1 MDPGT
6 QRLPCA
12 FRVRRN
18 KPGQRNQS
26 RLLAS
31 AVVATL
37 CGLLLP
43 SAFGQSHWAVKA
55 SNSSS
60 SLNAVVFGNGL
71 FVAVG
76 DGGVIVTSPDGEAWT
91 PRASGSTD
99 RLPAV
104 AFGNGRFVATRANR
118 TTPAI
123 TSADGVNWSPVIITD
138 SSGAVT
144 DSGAW
149 DAIAFGGGRF
159 LAVGS
164 GTSNNSTEII
174 SSADGI
180 SFQKV
185 NYSSNPPAGDFGTPF
200 KKIIFFRGAYYA
212 SAIYAGVLSS
222 VDGLKWTKRDDWGGY
237 FGSVAPSLATDGIS
251 RVSVVSDSNYVSFSV
266 DAGHTFQRGNQPVDR
281 AHSRSNVFRALC
293 YGAGLFV
300 AVDASSGIWTSERGE
315 YWLVRGY
322 YGNAGEE
329 FRGVAFGEGGR
340 FVAVGSAP
348 TGGQALIAV
357 ASPDPTPTPPA
368 YTVYSLR
375 ALSNGVFNGEPR
387 SISNSGIIGGTI
399 TTTGNKSI
407 GAIFRDG
414 AVATYPDPVY
424 GSYPTMV
431 TSVNDNGSAA
441 LEVNVGYP
449 YALGIAL
456 PQNSRPFPEPGIY
469 STAPAINASGI
480 IAGAYFNYGFT
491 ERGIY
496 RFDSNTGLT
505 TRLGNFG
512 LGGINVS
519 SVSDQGDIAGVY
531 FAGSDPKTN
540 GSQMLPYRV
549 SAGGQ
554 LTLIPTLGGKF
565 VWNALTNSAGQVA
578 GSSSLPD
585 APTIIN
591 ATHAFL
597 FKDGI
602 TSDIDLL
609 NSRFSRV
616 NGINNKGDV
625 VGEFTPANRAG
636 WQSVDGN
643 AFLYRD
649 GVMYDLN
656 GLLDAS
662 GDAWLL
668 YRATSINDKGWIVG
682 QGWLHGPNLEPFLA
696 MPAVGRPAGT
706 QTRFVNV
713 STRLRTSTGDDALI
727 AGFILRGGPKRV
739 ILRALG
745 PGLRNLGNPAASPP
759 DLLAD
764 PTLELFNDRGERVA
778 YNDNFTDLPHFPDQ
792 NEIGLFGLS
801 PPYGGSV
808 TADSVIAAT
817 LPEGSYTAVVR
828 GKNGTSGTCL
838 VEAYNVDTDYSPGL
852 LNISTRGP
860 VGTGDNVM
868 IAGIIIRGDRER
880 RVLIRGVGPS
890 LAAAGVA
897 KPLPDP
903 TLEIHD
909 ANGQI
914 AQNDNWKSDQENE
927 IRAAGFAPGDER
939 DAAVILSLWPGNY
952 TAILRGK
959 GSDTGNSLVEVYTLP
974 D

>member
-1 MDPGT
+1 
-6 QRLPCA
+6 
-12 FRVRRN
+12 
-18 KPGQRNQS
+18 
-26 RLLAS
+26 
-31 AVVATL
+31 
-37 CGLLLP
+37 
-43 SAFGQSHWAVKA
+43 
-55 SNSSS
+55 
-60 SLNAVVFGNGL
+60 
-71 FVAVG
+71 
-76 DGGVIVTSPDGEAWT
+76 
-91 PRASGSTD
+91 
-99 RLPAV
+99 
-104 AFGNGRFVATRANR
+104 
-118 TTPAI
+118 
-123 TSADGVNWSPVIITD
+123 
-138 SSGAVT
+138 
-144 DSGAW
+144 
-149 DAIAFGGGRF
+149 
-159 LAVGS
+159 
-164 GTSNNSTEII
+164 
-174 SSADGI
+174 
-180 SFQKV
+180 
-185 NYSSNPPAGDFGTPF
+185 
-200 KKIIFFRGAYYA
+200 
-212 SAIYAGVLSS
+212 
-222 VDGLKWTKRDDWGGY
+222 
-237 FGSVAPSLATDGIS
+237 
-251 RVSVVSDSNYVSFSV
+251 
-266 DAGHTFQRGNQPVDR
+266 
-281 AHSRSNVFRALC
+281 
-293 YGAGLFV
+293 
-300 AVDASSGIWTSERGE
+300 
-315 YWLVRGY
+315 
-322 YGNAGEE
+322 
-329 FRGVAFGEGGR
+329 
-340 FVAVGSAP
+340 
-348 TGGQALIAV
+348 
-357 ASPDPTPTPPA
+357 
-368 YTVYSLR
+368 
-375 ALSNGVFNGEPR
+375 FNGEPR
-387 SISNSGIIGGTI
+387 SVSNSGIIAGSI
-399 TTTGNKSI
+399 TSANGATTA
-407 GAIFRDG
+407 AILRDG
-414 AVATYPDPVY
+414 VVTTYPDPVY
-424 GSYPTMV
+424 HQYQTYA
-431 TSVNDNGSAA
+431 TAVNND
-441 LEVNVGYP
+441 
-449 YALGIAL
+449 GIAASEVLVGKTGISTYTLGVTL
-456 PQNSRPFPEPGIY
+456 PSQAQTYPGGAIY
-469 STAPAINASGI
+469 STASGINSSGTIVGTHYNINFNQRGVYLYNAITGARSDLGTFGLSAIDASAINDNGD
-480 IAGAYFNYGFT
+480 IAGAYMDGFDAAT
-491 ERGIY
+491 
-496 RFDSNTGLT
+496 SNPHS
-505 TRLGNFG
+505 RAF
-512 LGGINVS
+512 
-519 SVSDQGDIAGVY
+519 
-531 FAGSDPKTN
+531 
-540 GSQMLPYRV
+540 RV

-554 LTLIPTLGGKF
+554 LTLIPTLGGTF
-565 VWNALTNSAGQVA
+565 VA
-578 GSSSLPD
+578 GVVMNSSGAVAGDSSMPYM
-585 APTIIN
+585 PTIVN

-597 FKDGI
+597 FKDGV

-880 RVLIRGVGPS
+880 RVLIRGIGPS

-897 KPLPDP
+897 NPLPDP

-914 AQNDNWKSDQENE
+914 AQNDNWRSAQENE

-959 GSDTGNSLVEVYTLP
+959 GSNTGNALVEVYTLP